1 VSAPEKVQ
9 AVCLNGHPIRIYGG
23 PYLVTKDKQLRV
35 YGNDFTCGQCGAKCY
50 GSTWTGTK
58 LVDSEGQEIPR

>member
-1 VSAPEKVQ
+1 MTALVQ

-23 PYLVTKDKQLRV
+23 PYLVAKDKQLRV
-35 YGNDFTCGQCGAKCY
+35 YGNDFSCGQCGAKCY
-50 GSTWTGTK
+50 GGTWTGTK